1 MDKYASRSFDEDL
14 SFIDELGG
22 NSFICLTSEL
32 GVERICEKLQV
43 DVKVGLSGSDS
54 IQRKN

>member
-22 NSFICLTSEL
+22 NSFICFLTSEL

-43 DVKVGLSGSDS
+43 DVKVGLSGSDF
-54 IQRKN
+54 I

>member
-1 MDKYASRSFDEDL
+1 VDKYASRSFDEDL

-22 NSFICLTSEL
+22 NFFICLTSEL

-43 DVKVGLSGSDS
+43 DVKLGLSGSDF
-54 IQRKN
+54 I